1 MAEREEED
9 KGSKLALFPLHS
21 SNTLSSELNNATSLR
36 FFLWNW
42 LEREGR
48 NSQIFETYK
57 RRQALP
63 LSLPP
68 PSKIGLQWITP
79 NINQMAIVRM
89 VDVMMRRPKL
99 API

>member
-1 MAEREEED
+1 MEEKD
-9 KGSKLALFPLHS
+9 KRSKLALFPLHS
-21 SNTLSSELNNATSLR
+21 SKTLSSELNTATFK

-42 LEREGR
+42 LEREGC

-57 RRQALP
+57 RRQVLP